1 MIGTKQPSSHW
12 ESPCPPPLSSAHMRR
27 WTSCSNVI
35 PRSSV
40 RSCRSIGGMCT
51 GSSALSAC
59 SATCRRD
66 VAVPLGVA
74 GFFHDAG
81 IWFDGTWD
89 YLPPSVKRATA
100 ELSESDAQHVELV
113 SSLISE
119 HHRMRKARHDNPFV
133 EAFRRADLAD
143 VSAGL
148 VGVPGATRAQY
159 QELVAEYPA
168 NGFRPM
174 LMKAFGRGL
183 KESPVR
189 PMPMMKF

>member
-1 MIGTKQPSSHW
+1 VPTTTIVRAHETVDELFERHTSVFGAELSIYRGHVHRVIGVVGLQCDVP
-12 ESPCPPPLSSAHMRR
+12 A
-27 WTSCSNVI
+27 
-35 PRSSV
+35 
-40 RSCRSIGGMCT
+40 
-51 GSSALSAC
+51 
-59 SATCRRD
+59 D

-119 HHRMRKARHDNPFV
+119 HHRMRKARHDNPLV
-133 EAFRRADLAD
+133 EAFRRADLTD

-159 QELVAEYPA
+159 KELVAEYPA

-174 LMKAFGRGL
+174 LMRAFGRGL
-183 KESPVR
+183 KESPAR
-189 PMPMMKF
+189 PMPTMKF